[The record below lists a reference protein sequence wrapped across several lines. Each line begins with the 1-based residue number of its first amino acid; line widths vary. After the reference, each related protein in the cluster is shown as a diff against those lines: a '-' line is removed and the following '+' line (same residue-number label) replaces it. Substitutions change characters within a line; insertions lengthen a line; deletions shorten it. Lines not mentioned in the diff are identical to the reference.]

1 MAKIEAGCKLADF
14 SFNTPFESDVKLS
27 EKAKGAKKTILLF
40 LRYYGCTL
48 CQLDIREYA
57 NAYDRIKAKDAQL
70 LVVLQSPA
78 STINAQMKKEDLPF
92 DIICDPDMGLYK
104 EFELGVAASKEEMI
118 RPEDMPK
125 MGEKRAK
132 MEEYGLSHGAYEGE
146 EMQFPGTGCVFFISR
161 SIQNQT
167 AARNPVQSAP
177 CSFHSPEGTIKQGD
191 TPSTDPVPKEES
203 A

>member
-1 MAKIEAGCKLADF
+1 MKLAQACRL

-70 LVVLQSPA
+70 LVVLQSPRFHH
-78 STINAQMKKEDLPF
+78 Q
-92 DIICDPDMGLYK
+92 CPDEEGRPAVRYYLRSRHGP
-104 EFELGVAASKEEMI
+104 LQGVRAGVAASKEEMI

-146 EMQFPGTGCVFFISR
+146 EMQFPGYFLLDSELNVLEAHRAT
-161 SIQNQT
+161 SIL
-167 AARNPVQSAP
+167 
-177 CSFHSPEGTIKQGD
+177 D
-191 TPSTDPVPKEES
+191 MPSVDEMIAKL
-203 A
+203 

>member
-125 MGEKRAK
+125 MGEK
-132 MEEYGLSHGAYEGE
+132 
-146 EMQFPGTGCVFFISR
+146 QFPGYFLLDSELNVLEAHRAT
-161 SIQNQT
+161 SIL
-167 AARNPVQSAP
+167 
-177 CSFHSPEGTIKQGD
+177 D
-191 TPSTDPVPKEES
+191 MPSVDEMIAKL
-203 A
+203 

>member
-1 MAKIEAGCKLADF
+1 MGRGGIPLFYCTLRRMETARSRLQ
-14 SFNTPFESDVKLS
+14 DVYK
-27 EKAKGAKKTILLF
+27 
-40 LRYYGCTL
+40 RQYYGCTL

-146 EMQFPGTGCVFFISR
+146 EMQFPGYFLLDSELNVLEAHRATDVYKRQARTPR
-161 SIQNQT
+161 S
-167 AARNPVQSAP
+167 PL
-177 CSFHSPEGTIKQGD
+177 
-191 TPSTDPVPKEES
+191 
-203 A
+203 

>member
-27 EKAKGAKKTILLF
+27 QKAKGAKKTVLLF

-57 NAYDRIKAKDAQL
+57 NAYDRFKEKDAQL

-78 STINAQMKKEDLPF
+78 STINAQLTKEDLPF

-104 EFELGVAASKEEMI
+104 EFELGVAASKEAMI
-118 RPEDMPK
+118 RPEDMTK
-125 MGEKRAK
+125 FAAKREKLA
-132 MEEYGLSHGAYEGE
+132 EYGLEHGAYEGE
-146 EMQFPGTGCVFFISR
+146 EMQFPGYFLLDSDLNVLEAHRAT
-161 SIQNQT
+161 SIL
-167 AARNPVQSAP
+167 
-177 CSFHSPEGTIKQGD
+177 D
-191 TPSTDPVPKEES
+191 MPSVDEMIAKL
-203 A
+203 